1 MLEDL
6 INFDLPQEKSSIIK
20 VIGVGGGGSN
30 AINHMYEQG
39 ITDVN
44 FVVCNTDAQDL
55 ARSPVPIKIQLGETL
70 TQGRGAGNNPERGRQ
85 AAIESLD
92 NISELLSHNTKM
104 VFITAGM
111 GGGTGTG
118 AAPIIAKEAK
128 ENNILTVAIVTI
140 PFQFEGKRRINQA
153 VEGIAELKEYVD
165 SLLIINNEKLRQI
178 YGNLPFSEAF
188 SNADNVLTIAAKGI
202 AEIITVPGKINVDFA
217 DVQTV
222 MTNSGVALMGSA
234 SAEGDDRALRV
245 IQEALNSPLLND
257 NDIKGAKNILLNIRS
272 GKDDEI
278 RVDEIG
284 QITDYLQNVSGLDAD
299 IIWGNAIDESLGMKI
314 SVTIIATGFNTET
327 IPEFAGK
334 NIEKK
339 ERVSLDE
346 DSNTDIAFEVKNK
359 EAINNKNNFASAQ
372 KLIEFNSSEVEK
384 FELDDKNVNVE
395 LSTRSIDEKDD
406 VSKNIVR
413 PKISQERAKV
423 LNKNQLRYN
432 NFRSSNIDE
441 LEDVPAFKRKEID
454 LEDFELS
461 SDDDTQVSRFTL
473 SDDETGD
480 NVNINHNNSYLFD
493 NVD

>member
-1 MLEDL
+1 MLEDM

-20 VIGVGGGGSN
+20 VIGIGGGGSN
-30 AINHMYEQG
+30 AINYMYGKG

-55 ARSPVPIKIQLGETL
+55 ARSPIPIKIQLGETL
-70 TQGRGAGNNPERGRQ
+70 TQGRGAGNNPEMGRQ

-92 NISELLSHNTKM
+92 SIAELLSHNTKM

-128 ENNILTVAIVTI
+128 EKNILTVAIVTI
-140 PFQFEGKRRINQA
+140 PFQFEGRRRINQA
-153 VEGIAELKEYVD
+153 IEGIAELKEYVD

-202 AEIITVPGKINVDFA
+202 AEIITVSGNINVDFA

-222 MTNSGVALMGSA
+222 MSNSGVALMGSA
-234 SAEGDDRALRV
+234 VAEGDDRALSV

-257 NDIKGAKNILLNIRS
+257 NDIRGAKNILLNIRS

-284 QITDYLQNVSGLDAD
+284 QITDYLQDASGLDAD
-299 IIWGNAIDESLGMKI
+299 IIWGNTIDDTLGRNI

-327 IPEFAGK
+327 IPEFALNK
-334 NIEKK
+334 VEKK
-339 ERVSLDE
+339 EKISLEE
-346 DSNTDIAFEVKNK
+346 DLSSNVTFEVENKVLKNK
-359 EAINNKNNFASAQ
+359 KHFASSQ
-372 KLIEFNSSEVEK
+372 KKIDFNRNSEVEK
-384 FELDDKNVNVE
+384 FELEDKYIGQEPSNNDRAKETTINVN
-395 LSTRSIDEKDD
+395 
-406 VSKNIVR
+406 
-413 PKISQERAKV
+413 RAKIQQEKINN
-423 LNKNQLRYN
+423 LNRNQSRYS
-432 NFRSSNIDE
+432 NFRNSNIDE
-441 LEDVPAFKRKEID
+441 FEEVPAYKRKEID
-454 LEDFELS
+454 LENFSLS
-461 SDDDTQVSRFTL
+461 SEDSTEVSKFTL
-473 SDDETGD
+473 SDDESGE

>member
-1 MLEDL
+1 MAEDI
-6 INFDLPQEKSSIIK
+6 INFDLPQERSSIIK

-30 AINHMYEQG
+30 AINYMYGQG

-55 ARSPVPIKIQLGETL
+55 ARSPVPVKIQLGETL
-70 TQGRGAGNNPERGRQ
+70 TQGRGAGNNPEMGRQ

-92 NISELLSHNTKM
+92 SITELLSHNTKM

-140 PFQFEGKRRINQA
+140 PFQFEGKRRISQA
-153 VEGIAELKEYVD
+153 VQGISELKEYVD

-188 SNADNVLTIAAKGI
+188 SKADNVLTIAAKGI
-202 AEIITVPGKINVDFA
+202 AEIITVSGNINVDFA

-222 MTNSGVALMGSA
+222 MNNSGVALMGSA
-234 SAEGDDRALRV
+234 VAEGEDRALCV

-284 QITDYLQNVSGLDAD
+284 QITDYLQDASGLDAD
-299 IIWGNAIDESLGMKI
+299 IIWGNTLDESLERKI
-314 SVTIIATGFNTET
+314 SVTIIATGFNTES
-327 IPEFAGK
+327 IPEFAV
-334 NIEKK
+334 NRVEKK
-339 ERVSLDE
+339 EKISLDE
-346 DSNTDIAFEVKNK
+346 DLNSNIEFEVDNKVLKQKNV
-359 EAINNKNNFASAQ
+359 FSSAQ
-372 KLIEFNSSEVEK
+372 RRIEFNGNDEVEK
-384 FELDDKNVNVE
+384 FDLEDSAVNVNVSNTE
-395 LSTRSIDEKDD
+395 RIKDEEINISRTKKEQHNI
-406 VSKNIVR
+406 KNIKR
-413 PKISQERAKV
+413 
-423 LNKNQLRYN
+423 NQVRYN
-432 NFRSSNIDE
+432 NYRRTNNIE
-441 LEDVPAFKRKEID
+441 EYEDVPAYKRKEIE
-454 LEDFELS
+454 LESYSLS
-461 SDDDTQVSRFTL
+461 SDDDVEVSRFTL
-473 SDDETGD
+473 SDDESGD
-480 NVNINHNNSYLFD
+480 NSNINKNNSYLFD

>member
-1 MLEDL
+1 MVEDI

-30 AINHMYEQG
+30 AVNYMYGKG

-55 ARSPVPIKIQLGETL
+55 ARSPVPVKIQLGETL
-70 TQGRGAGNNPERGRQ
+70 TQGRGAGNNPEMGRQ

-92 NISELLSHNTKM
+92 SISELLSHNTKM

-153 VEGIAELKEYVD
+153 VQGISELKEYVD

-188 SNADNVLTIAAKGI
+188 SKADNVLTIAAKGI
-202 AEIITVPGKINVDFA
+202 AEIITVSGNINVDFA

-222 MTNSGVALMGSA
+222 MSNSGVALMGSA
-234 SAEGDDRALRV
+234 VAEGEDRALCV

-272 GKDDEI
+272 GKEDEI

-284 QITDYLQNVSGLDAD
+284 QITDYLQDASGLDAD
-299 IIWGNAIDESLGMKI
+299 IIWGSTLDESLERKI
-314 SVTIIATGFNTET
+314 TVTIIATGFNTEA
-327 IPEFAGK
+327 IPEFAINK
-334 NIEKK
+334 HEKK
-339 ERVSLDE
+339 EKISLE
-346 DSNTDIAFEVKNK
+346 DDLNTNIAFEVDNK
-359 EAINNKNNFASAQ
+359 VSKRQ
-372 KLIEFNSSEVEK
+372 KVYSSSQKRIEFNGNTEVERFDLEDNLVDINTSNTERIQDEDVK
-384 FELDDKNVNVE
+384 AS
-395 LSTRSIDEKDD
+395 STKLEHEKIK
-406 VSKNIVR
+406 S
-413 PKISQERAKV
+413 
-423 LNKNQLRYN
+423 LNRNKSRYN
-432 NFRSSNIDE
+432 NFKKSNNLDE
-441 LEDVPAFKRKEID
+441 FEDVPAYKRKEIE
-454 LEDFELS
+454 LENFSLS
-461 SDDDTQVSRFTL
+461 SEDSPEVSRFTL
-473 SDDETGD
+473 SDDECGE
-480 NVNINHNNSYLFD
+480 NANINQNNSYLFD